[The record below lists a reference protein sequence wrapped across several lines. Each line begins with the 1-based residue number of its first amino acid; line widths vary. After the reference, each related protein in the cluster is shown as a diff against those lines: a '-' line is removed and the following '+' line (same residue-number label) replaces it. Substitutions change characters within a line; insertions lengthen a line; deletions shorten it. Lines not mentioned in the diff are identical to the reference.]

1 MSKENTYNS
10 NITKEDLNTLGDK
23 KGNLRNDS
31 GDDRL
36 LKFREKKVDFTA
48 EELDVPNRNLPN
60 YKTKKTLKDEENQV
74 YSQSSEQN
82 ENLEQDSIKKFNK

>member
-60 YKTKKTLKDEENQV
+60 DKTKKTLKDEENQV
-74 YSQSSEQN
+74 YSQGSEQN